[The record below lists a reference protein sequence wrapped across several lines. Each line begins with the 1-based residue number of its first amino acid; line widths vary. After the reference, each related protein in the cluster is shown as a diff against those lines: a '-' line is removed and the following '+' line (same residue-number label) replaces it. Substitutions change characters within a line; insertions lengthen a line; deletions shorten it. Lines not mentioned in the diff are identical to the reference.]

1 VIENILR
8 ASARAHKATGV
19 PISTHTWAAG
29 RSGDA
34 QQAIFA
40 QEGVDLRRVIIGHSG
55 DTDDLTYL
63 RGLMARGSTIGMD
76 CFGLDRLLPTAKCVE
91 VVTRLC
97 AEGYAS
103 QMVLSHDAHCWTDM
117 QSKEDNAGRGCTG
130 TTRISPTTS
139 CPRSARRGSRRSTSR
154 NACPQPARH
163 LRGAPRRAGMS
174 LVRWWQQQG
183 KRAETYALLAP
194 IYGCFLAGFDTT
206 DLREARALL
215 EALGEHPPYPL
226 QSVSRWSERWIRSP

>member
-117 QSKEDNAGRGCTG
+117 QSKEDKRRTRLHWHYTHISNHILPALRAAGVQEEHIAKCLSTTRAPSSRRATAGRHE
-130 TTRISPTTS
+130 P
-139 CPRSARRGSRRSTSR
+139 
-154 NACPQPARH
+154 
-163 LRGAPRRAGMS
+163 GALVAAAG
-174 LVRWWQQQG
+174 
-183 KRAETYALLAP
+183 E
-194 IYGCFLAGFDTT
+194 AGRDLCVAGT
-206 DLREARALL
+206 DLRLL
-215 EALGEHPPYPL
+215 PRGL
-226 QSVSRWSERWIRSP
+226 